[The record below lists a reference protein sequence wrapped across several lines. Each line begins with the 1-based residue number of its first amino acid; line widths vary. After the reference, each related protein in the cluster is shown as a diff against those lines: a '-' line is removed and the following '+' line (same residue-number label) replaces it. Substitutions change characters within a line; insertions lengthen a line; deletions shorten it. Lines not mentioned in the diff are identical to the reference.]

1 MTAITA
7 RPPAQMVAEAD
18 EILRKVREVSWPE
31 GGHAQKAIAY
41 DYAYATEVRGVYDA
55 LVNEEMDPL
64 KVDAPDVGWWDDPQ
78 RCALEYAADQYLE
91 AAKSLRNRVAEFK
104 RHEGRVS

>member
-7 RPPAQMVAEAD
+7 RTPAEMVAEAD

-31 GGHAQKAIAY
+31 GGHAEKVITY
-41 DYAYATEVRGVYDA
+41 DYAYAAEVRGTYGA
-55 LVNEEMDPL
+55 LVNGEMDPL
-64 KVDAPDVGWWDDPQ
+64 HVLAPDMGWWDDPQ

-91 AAKSLRNRVAEFK
+91 AAKALRNRVAEFK
-104 RHEGRVS
+104 RREGVVR